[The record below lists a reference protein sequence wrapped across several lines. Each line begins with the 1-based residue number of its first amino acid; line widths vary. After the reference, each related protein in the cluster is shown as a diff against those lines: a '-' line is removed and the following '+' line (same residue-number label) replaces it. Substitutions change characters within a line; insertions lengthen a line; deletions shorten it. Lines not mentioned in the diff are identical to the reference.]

1 MTAQQ
6 DLTFYAKR
14 DNTVDVSIITNAG
27 NPVDL
32 TGYDLVLTIKALLTD
47 ADTAALYQGA
57 PAFFN
62 PPFGKFS
69 FLVPLATTGAA
80 AWAAATSGVH
90 DISAITPS
98 GYAVTLLAGTS
109 TIVQPV
115 TQTIPPLPLAAVT

>member
-1 MTAQQ
+1 VTAQQ

-14 DNTVDVSIITNAG
+14 DNTVDVSIITAAG

-32 TGYDLVLTIKALLTD
+32 TGYDLVLTIKKLITD
-47 ADTAALYQGA
+47 SDASALYQGK

-62 PPFGKFS
+62 APFGKFS
-69 FLVPLATTGAA
+69 FLVPLATTSNA
-80 AWAAATSGVH
+80 AWAAASSGVH

-98 GYAVTLLAGTS
+98 KYSVTLLAGAS

-115 TQTIPPLPLAAVT
+115 TQTIPALAAVV